1 MRYIDLEPLL
11 ARRDAWGA
19 SDELWKNPVLKR
31 DFSTY
36 FHNKCWYTEVDLT
49 GSDVDIDHFRPKAA
63 IKQYENYH
71 YNSVLEHGY
80 DWLKNDVHNYRAS
93 CIYANRPR
101 GEGGKREWF
110 PLKNDSPLLTPNGCG
125 VELPLLLDPC
135 VMNDV
140 QLISFMCNDI
150 GCTSSDSYD
159 QEKVKVSSKI
169 YNLLHTNIKIKRIKV
184 WNEVEKTLE
193 EFESNDIS
201 KGACVR
207 RLSEMVSRSAEFS
220 ACAISAVRCL
230 APDCI
235 KSKLDLQL

>member
-1 MRYIDLEPLL
+1 MRYIKLEPLL
-11 ARRDAWGA
+11 ARQDDWGA
-19 SDELWKNPVLKR
+19 SDELWKNPVLKS
-31 DFSTY
+31 DFRRY
-36 FHNKCWYTEVDLT
+36 FYNKCWYTEVDLT

-63 IKQYENYH
+63 IKQYEKYN

-110 PLKNDSPLLTPNGCG
+110 PLKNGSPLLTKDGC
-125 VELPLLLDPC
+125 EAEQPLLLDPC

-140 QLISFMCNDI
+140 KLISFMGNNI
-150 GCTSSDSYD
+150 ECTSADVYD
-159 QEKVKVSSKI
+159 QERVKVSSKI
-169 YNLLHTNIKIKRIKV
+169 YNLLDTNIKIKRIKV

-193 EFESNDIS
+193 EFKSNDIS
-201 KGACVR
+201 KNACVR
-207 RLSEMVSRSAEFS
+207 KLSEMVSRSAEFS
-220 ACAISAVRCL
+220 ACAISAARCL

-235 KSKLDLQL
+235 KSELDLQL